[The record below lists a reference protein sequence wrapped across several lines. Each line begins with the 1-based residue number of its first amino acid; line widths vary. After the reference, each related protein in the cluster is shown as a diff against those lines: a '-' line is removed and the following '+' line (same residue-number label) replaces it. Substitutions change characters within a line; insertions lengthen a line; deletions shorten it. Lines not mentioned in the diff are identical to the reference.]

1 MNATIEQVEF
11 QGLAALAMDVSGARV
26 VVSLLGG
33 QVLSWTPRGG
43 KEWLYL
49 SEQAVFDGSA
59 PIRGGV
65 PVCFPQFADQGELPK
80 HGFVRTKV
88 WTVAEQ
94 RTGEGFAIAVL
105 RIVDDEETRAIWPHA
120 FALELTVAVEDNRL
134 DLELS
139 VENTGDEAF
148 SFTGALHTYL
158 RVSEVEEIALEG
170 LYGFSYRDTA
180 AGNVVRRESGE
191 RIMVDGEVD
200 RIYCKVTRPLLVRDH
215 RRSLGVNTEGF
226 PDVVIWNPWET
237 RCAALAD
244 MPDSGFRRMLCTE
257 AAVAD
262 QAVELP
268 PHQQWWGR
276 QTLVAL

>member
-1 MNATIEQVEF
+1 MSATIEQVTF
-11 QGLAALAMDVSGARV
+11 QGVAALAMDVSGARV

-80 HGFVRTKV
+80 HGLVRNKL
-88 WTVAEQ
+88 WTIAEQ
-94 RTGEGFAIAVL
+94 RTGEDFAIVVL
-105 RIVDDEETRAIWPHA
+105 RLVDDAATRAIWPHP

-191 RIMVDGEVD
+191 RIMVDTEVD
-200 RIYCKVTRPLLVRDH
+200 RIYCNVTRPLLVRDH

-226 PDVVIWNPWET
+226 PDVVVWNPWET

-257 AAVAD
+257 AAVAG
-262 QAVELP
+262 QPVEVP

>member
-1 MNATIEQVEF
+1 MSATIEQVEF

-49 SEQAVFDGSA
+49 SEQAVFDGSV

-65 PVCFPQFADQGELPK
+65 PVCFPQFADQGTLPK
-80 HGFVRTKV
+80 HGFVRTRV
-88 WTVAEQ
+88 WSVVEQ
-94 RTGEGFAIAVL
+94 RTGEDFAIAVL

-191 RIMVDGEVD
+191 RIMVDTEVD

-244 MPDSGFRRMLCTE
+244 MPNSGFRRMLCTE

>member
-1 MNATIEQVEF
+1 M
-11 QGLAALAMDVSGARV
+11 
-26 VVSLLGG
+26 
-33 QVLSWTPRGG
+33 
-43 KEWLYL
+43 
-49 SEQAVFDGSA
+49 
-59 PIRGGV
+59 
-65 PVCFPQFADQGELPK
+65 
-80 HGFVRTKV
+80 
-88 WTVAEQ
+88 
-94 RTGEGFAIAVL
+94 
-105 RIVDDEETRAIWPHA
+105 
-120 FALELTVAVEDNRL
+120 EDNRL

-191 RIMVDGEVD
+191 RIMVDAEVD

-244 MPDSGFRRMLCTE
+244 MPNSGFRRMLCTE

>member
-1 MNATIEQVEF
+1 MSAAIEQVTF
-11 QGLAALAMDVSGARV
+11 QGVAALAMDVSGARV

-65 PVCFPQFADQGELPK
+65 PVCFPQFADQGEVPK
-80 HGFVRTKV
+80 HGFVRTKL

-94 RTGEGFAIAVL
+94 RAGEDFAIVVL
-105 RIVDDEETRAIWPHA
+105 RLVDDEETRAIWPHP

-170 LYGFSYRDTA
+170 LYGFNYRDTA

-191 RIMVDGEVD
+191 RIMVDAEVD
-200 RIYCKVTRPLLVRDH
+200 RIYCNVTRPLLVRDH

-262 QAVELP
+262 QAVEVR
-268 PHQQWWGR
+268 PHQHWWGR